1 MIRKKREINY
11 HIETDEPLTKGSSSI
26 IKWYQCHMVTDDEET
41 EESAPALSEEVEE
54 VINYIEEGE
63 EEEID
68 LSATGLSEDDQ
79 NLVLDILARFAD
91 AHQDSVDSLFQ
102 ATEDVAPDSPAEPQ
116 QEMSEEELI
125 ASICAPKQTNVDALV
140 KQAGDSKQ

>member
-1 MIRKKREINY
+1 MC
-11 HIETDEPLTKGSSSI
+11 TGDEDK
-26 IKWYQCHMVTDDEET
+26 EE
-41 EESAPALSEEVEE
+41 APALSAEVED
-54 VINYIEEGE
+54 VITYIEEGE

-68 LSATGLSEDDQ
+68 LSASGLSEDDQ

-102 ATEDVAPDSPAEPQ
+102 NTEEATPEVSSQPQ

-140 KQAGDSKQ
+140 KQAGNTNA

>member
-11 HIETDEPLTKGSSSI
+11 HIETDGPLTKGTSSI
-26 IKWYQCHMVTDDEET
+26 IKWYQCHMCTGDEDK
-41 EESAPALSEEVEE
+41 EEAPALSAEVED
-54 VINYIEEGE
+54 VITYIEEGE

-68 LSATGLSEDDQ
+68 LSASGLSEDDQ

-102 ATEDVAPDSPAEPQ
+102 NTEEATPEVSSQPQ

-140 KQAGDSKQ
+140 KQAGNTNA